1 MERARG
7 YPDREIAQQPAF
19 RAGFVNIIG
28 RPNVG
33 KSTLLNA
40 LVGQKISIVTPK
52 AQTTRHRILG
62 ILNGPNYQ
70 IVFSDTPGIIRPAYR
85 MQNAMMQFVKQAVD
99 DADVLMYMTDV
110 RIINRE
116 DPNAVRKWMRVKTP
130 FFFLI
135 NKIDLSEEQQVRQWV
150 DTWQTYL
157 PTARIFPISALHR
170 AGVEGI
176 IPAVVENLPHH
187 PPYFEMQQVTDRS
200 ERFLISEMIREK
212 IFQYLHQEVPYSTE
226 VVVRRMAE
234 NERGVVEIDAE
245 IFVNRSSQ
253 KPILIGKKGR
263 RLKQIG
269 EESRKEIERILG
281 QPVYLRTYVKVREGW
296 RENPRYLR
304 QFGYEG

>member
-1 MERARG
+1 MEKADADALLTPP
-7 YPDREIAQQPAF
+7 PDF

-40 LVGQKISIVTPK
+40 LVGHKISIVTPK

-62 ILNGPNYQ
+62 ILNGPHYQ

-85 MQNAMMQFVKQAVD
+85 MHEAMMQFVKQAAD

-110 RIINRE
+110 HVIDRE
-116 DPNAVRKWMRVKTP
+116 NADDVQRWARAGKP

-135 NKIDLSEEQQVRQWV
+135 NKIDLADQQRVEEWVRQWEKR
-150 DTWQTYL
+150 L
-157 PTARIFPISALHR
+157 PDARIFPISALHR
-170 AGVEGI
+170 AGVDGL
-176 IPAVVENLPHH
+176 IPAILEYLPHH
-187 PPYFEMQQVTDRS
+187 PPYFDSDQVTDRS
-200 ERFLISEMIREK
+200 DRFLISEIIREK
-212 IFQYLHQEVPYSTE
+212 IFEQLRQEVPYSTE

-245 IFVNRSSQ
+245 IFVNRASQ
-253 KPILIGKKGR
+253 KPILIGKQGR

-269 EESRKEIERILG
+269 MAARKEIEQMLDR
-281 QPVYLRTYVKVREGW
+281 PVYLRTHVKVREGW
-296 RENPRYLR
+296 REDPRYLR